1 MERKLRPTSAKRGRR
16 PCLLGGYGAVQPG
29 SGDFVRT
36 ILNEPRVK
44 PRVAQEGVVECL
56 PRVLKPQNLKEVLAE
71 LEKADT
77 TPGEAK
83 AASAAAEAAADD
95 RAFDIDVGNPKAKVH
110 FSDQGDDNIYTLRLS
125 GRACQILDQQWGG
138 RSFYHFANAYPDW
151 AKTRVDMPLKDQQ
164 WYVDRVMGL
173 DNLDKLRLI
182 NAGVHIVLLELAT
195 WSRLPRASVWGALS
209 ALSTTPALR
218 SAALRNR
225 DIELFCK
232 KFCRKKFCNGSDSLS
247 NKEAVGFIA
256 SVARTPAIAARLYA
270 TDWFGE
276 TLHRVFYED
285 LVPPLSMKALLC
297 AANVTFHGAYEVMP
311 VIGALMGSG
320 SPPTVR
326 KMVVEEFCNIDASA
340 FAEDE
345 ADPNVGMVVQKIVA
359 MLGSNSRTHIAE
371 DFLEQASSATGGIRL
386 SSSASK
392 AVSHLIQCPAMRS
405 AIHVQ
410 ATNLTVSGKY
420 ELLALI
426 RLHNLCSDKH
436 EDFEKYVRGHAGLFI
451 QKFYIQSDLFRRSQ
465 ERAWRPGAGDDVGGP
480 SYRSLR
486 RQYHADF
493 SAPPGPAL

>member
-1 MERKLRPTSAKRGRR
+1 M
-16 PCLLGGYGAVQPG
+16 Q
-29 SGDFVRT
+29 T
-36 ILNEPRVK
+36 ILNKPRVK

-77 TPGEAK
+77 APGKAK
-83 AASAAAEAAADD
+83 AASEAAEPADDD

-125 GRACQILDQQWGG
+125 GRACKILDQQWGG
-138 RSFYHFANAYPDW
+138 RSFYHFASAYPDW

-173 DNLDKLRLI
+173 DNLDKLHLI

-232 KFCRKKFCNGSDSLS
+232 KFCRKKFCDDSDSLS
-247 NKEAVGFIA
+247 NKEAVEFIA

-276 TLHRVFYED
+276 TLHRVLYED

-297 AANVTFHGAYEVMP
+297 AANVTFHGAYEVMQ
-311 VIGALMGSG
+311 VICALMGSG

-326 KMVVEEFCNIDASA
+326 KMVVEEFCTIDASA
-340 FAEDE
+340 FVEGIE
-345 ADPNVGMVVQKIVA
+345 ADPNVGMVLQKIVA
-359 MLGSNSRTHIAE
+359 MLGSSSRTHIGE
-371 DFLEQASSATGGIRL
+371 DSLEQAPSATGGIRL

-392 AVSHLIQCPAMRS
+392 VVSHLIQCPAMRS
-405 AIHVQ
+405 AIHAQ
-410 ATNLTVSGKY
+410 ATNLTVSSKS

-436 EDFEKYVRGHAGLFI
+436 ADFEEYVRGHAGVFI
-451 QKFYIQSDLFRRSQ
+451 HKFYIQSNLFRRSQ

-480 SYRSLR
+480 NFQSWKLQCR
-486 RQYHADF
+486 ADF